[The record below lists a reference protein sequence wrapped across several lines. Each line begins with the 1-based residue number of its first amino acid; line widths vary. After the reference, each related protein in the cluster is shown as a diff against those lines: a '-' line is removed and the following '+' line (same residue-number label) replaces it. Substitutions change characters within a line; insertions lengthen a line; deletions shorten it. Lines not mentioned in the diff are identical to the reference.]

1 MPTIF
6 APIQIGSTTWDF
18 SRTLVMGVVNVT
30 PDSFFDG
37 GRYQDA
43 AKAVE
48 HAMELVEAGADVV
61 DVGGESTRPGS
72 DRISADDELARIMPV
87 IEGIAD
93 RCDVPI
99 SVDTYKAGVA
109 TEAVAAGASVI
120 NDVSGM
126 ELDPEMVKAVKHSG
140 AVVILGHLR
149 GAPESMQDDIS
160 FGDVV
165 REVGDELRGR
175 VRRAVFAGV
184 PSERIWIDPG
194 IGFGKTAA
202 QSLELMQQTG
212 RLREDVGCPV
222 LVGPSRKS
230 FIGAVT
236 GQPPDERLMGTAAAV
251 AAVVMAGADAVRVH
265 DVAQLRPAVQVADAI
280 HRGEV

>member
-109 TEAVAAGASVI
+109 TAAVAAGASVI